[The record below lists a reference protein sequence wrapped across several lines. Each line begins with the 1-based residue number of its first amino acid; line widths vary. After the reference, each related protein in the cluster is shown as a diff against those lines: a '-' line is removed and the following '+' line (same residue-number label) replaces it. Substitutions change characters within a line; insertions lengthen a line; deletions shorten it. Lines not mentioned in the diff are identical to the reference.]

1 MNKVG
6 CAAMVAA
13 TAALAAFS
21 AQAITISTNGAKKL
35 CFPVGRNWEPANFPV
50 AYKDFSGITW
60 AGGNKF
66 YVVQNNGFLTEMTVA
81 RDSNGNVNTLP
92 TIVSRRTLVGAHD
105 PEGIAYDPSTG
116 NVWIASEE
124 KSDGSTG
131 ATICEYDPNTGY
143 PTYRAV
149 EIPNIIKTKVR
160 PNMSLESLTISGDGL
175 TMWTANEEALNCDGG
190 TAKDLA
196 SQWLGTICR
205 LVKFTRSTVND
216 AWTFAGMW
224 GYVCEPAVDDHPIRS
239 SISDLVA
246 LPDGSLLVME
256 RDMDAV
262 YFGRVRVY
270 QPNFANADDVSEMT
284 ELKRITGSQLN
295 FRPVE
300 KGTAL
305 IKISGDVEESSGFFD
320 DYYYAPCYEG
330 LCLGPRNP
338 DGSLNMMLISDGGE
352 KRTESVWFFSA
363 TVRTQPYVRSLKLS
377 GLNVRTLSVN
387 RPAPVGEPT
396 IVGQNYRFLNNQ
408 RIVVDLLGD
417 GVGEK
422 PYTNRCDLVFASS
435 WALPGHGKQ
444 GNGPHVEF
452 NITKDDS
459 LVWTVAHS
467 PNIAN
472 TPIYAHDT
480 FEEYAQGTYGSNV
493 RYWSGGGE
501 VVQQSY
507 TPFQGSG
514 KEILKRAAHTKV
526 LDAADGATRAF
537 PMSQMSNISNH
548 RMDLMVEIHRA
559 TEALPDTPDGNP
571 RIAIA
576 ADTDGTLKL
585 WHRKGANGKLV
596 ATPVWSKIA
605 DTSFQNGDWVR
616 VSVEVKNGSS
626 MAFARVRINGK
637 GNMPNNSDWRSVPG
651 GYSSA
656 ALNPGSGNGP
666 WFPLRTIDPV
676 SCLSLVG
683 TKVDDFMLAT
693 PAYMTT
699 LDSSASIMVSPVAQS
714 SGANGA
720 AAAGGQ
726 AYTVAT
732 AVAAPAVATANAD
745 RPVAAPVITGFGIVP
760 GGCPSI
766 RFRGYAEGVGYRVVR
781 STSVD
786 FKPANCEYPEG
797 EITSVSGDEAV
808 WEGAE
813 PDDPSSGA
821 KFYRVEAIAK

>member
-1 MNKVG
+1 
-6 CAAMVAA
+6 MV
-13 TAALAAFS
+13 
-21 AQAITISTNGAKKL
+21 
-35 CFPVGRNWEPANFPV
+35 P
-50 AYKDFSGITW
+50 SGTSD
-60 AGGNKF
+60 
-66 YVVQNNGFLTEMTVA
+66 TEGV
-81 RDSNGNVNTLP
+81 
-92 TIVSRRTLVGAHD
+92 
-105 PEGIAYDPSTG
+105 AYDPASG
-116 NVWIASEE
+116 NVWIAEE
-124 KSDGSTG
+124 EGK
-131 ATICEYDPNTGY
+131 TIKEYNPQAGTEIQSLTI
-143 PTYRAV
+143 PAV
-149 EIPNIIKTKVR
+149 LKRING
-160 PNMSLESLTISGDGL
+160 NFGFESLTISGDGL
-175 TMWTANEEALNCDGG
+175 TLWTCNEESLTVDGSRSSYSDG
-190 TAKDLA
+190 TLV
-196 SQWLGTICR
+196 R
-205 LVKFTRSTVND
+205 LVKYTRATVRD
-216 AWTFAGMW
+216 KFQLAAMYPYKTDKWK
-224 GYVCEPAVDDHPIRS
+224 YPYDYS
-239 SISDLVA
+239 SKARCGVADLCA
-246 LPDGSLLVME
+246 LPNGSLLVLE
-256 RDMDAV
+256 RELNFNSTSGWDIYFDGSSASWLGWKLYLVVNPASAMDVKEYDTLKGLAV
-262 YFGRVRVY
+262 
-270 QPNFANADDVSEMT
+270 QPVAKTKLSDAGNGV
-284 ELKRITGSQLN
+284 RITGN
-295 FRPVE
+295 F
-300 KGTAL
+300 
-305 IKISGDVEESSGFFD
+305 
-320 DYYYAPCYEG
+320 EG
-330 LCLGPRNP
+330 ICLGPSISN
-338 DGSLNMMLISDGGE
+338 DKVSLLLISDAGDSYS
-352 KRTESVWFFSA
+352 RPQIYPLV
-363 TVRTQPYVRSLKLS
+363 LN

-408 RIVVDLLGD
+408 KIVVDLLGD

-459 LVWTVAHS
+459 LVWSVAHS

-526 LDAADGATRAF
+526 LDAEDGATRAF

-616 VSVEVKNGSS
+616 VSVEIKNGSS

-683 TKVDDFMLAT
+683 TKVDDFVLAT
-693 PAYMTT
+693 
-699 LDSSASIMVSPVAQS
+699 
-714 SGANGA
+714 
-720 AAAGGQ
+720 
-726 AYTVAT
+726 
-732 AVAAPAVATANAD
+732 
-745 RPVAAPVITGFGIVP
+745 RP
-760 GGCPSI
+760 
-766 RFRGYAEGVGYRVVR
+766 
-781 STSVD
+781 
-786 FKPANCEYPEG
+786 
-797 EITSVSGDEAV
+797 
-808 WEGAE
+808 
-813 PDDPSSGA
+813 
-821 KFYRVEAIAK
+821 